1 MKQQLIRCIENYTP
15 YCEQEQKEKEVI
27 LNYLNE
33 YDNLLTRENEYAHFT
48 ASSLIVNKGR
58 TKTLLIYHNIYDSW
72 AWTGGHADGCY
83 DMLEVAIKEAQEETG
98 VLSIVPVDE
107 QVFSL
112 DMLPVFG
119 HIKKGKYVA
128 PHMHLNLT
136 YLLEADES
144 ADLIIKPDENSGVK
158 WFMLDEMCAVSS
170 EPEMIKVYK
179 KLIEKLKNKA

>member
-1 MKQQLIRCIENYTP
+1 MKQLISCIENYVP

-27 LNYLNE
+27 LKYLSE

-48 ASSLIVNKGR
+48 ASSLIVNKDH

-72 AWTGGHADGCY
+72 AWTGGHADGCA
-83 DMLEVAIKEAQEETG
+83 DMLQVAIKEAQEETG
-98 VLSIVPVDE
+98 VLNITPASE

-119 HIKKGKYVA
+119 HVKKGKYVA

-136 YLLEADES
+136 YLLLADED
-144 ADLIIKPDENSGVK
+144 AELIIKPDENSGVK
-158 WFMLDEMCAVSS
+158 WFMLDEMCTVSS
-170 EPEMIKVYK
+170 EPEMIKVYT
-179 KLIEKLKNKA
+179 KLIEKLRK